1 MSPQSA
7 IVLAAVLL
15 APLAGRAAYPAR
27 DPDWP
32 CQQIKV
38 PQLSY
43 GTMWTGPALD
53 PYLKNWRQDQEVAGL
68 VHDLSQRRIPIEQ
81 AQAEIADFAKR
92 AGPQKQQRLIAL
104 MAGLFTTMDAE
115 RASVLDGLDRF
126 GRSQRKFASE
136 IRADNEQ
143 LQAMRSAP
151 NADETKVNKAVDA
164 LTMEL
169 RVFETRRT
177 TLRYACDVPT
187 LIEQRLFALAQ
198 AIQKAM
204 Q

>member
-1 MSPQSA
+1 MSPRFA
-7 IVLAAVLL
+7 VVLSAVLL

-53 PYLKNWRQDQEVAGL
+53 PYLESWRQDQQVAGL

-81 AQAEIADFAKR
+81 AQAEIAAFAQR
-92 AGPQKQQRLIAL
+92 AGAQKQQRLVLL
-104 MAGLFTTMDAE
+104 MAGLFATMNDE
-115 RASVLDGLDRF
+115 RASVIEGLDRF
-126 GRSQRKFASE
+126 GRSQRTFASE
-136 IRADNEQ
+136 IRGDNEQ
-143 LQAMRSAP
+143 LQAMRATPSA
-151 NADETKVNKAVDA
+151 DQTKIGKAVDA
-164 LTMEL
+164 LNMEL

-177 TLRYACDVPT
+177 TLRYACDVPS

-204 Q
+204 